1 MLPLASQVY
10 IMEQAHWL
18 SRKRASL
25 LMAGDAAS
33 APARL
38 IHYELAGRYSVKAAD
53 AARPQ
58 MHLED
63 APPIEPYGGGHKS
76 ATRPP
81 EERS

>member
-1 MLPLASQVY
+1 VLPLGAEVN

-25 LMAGDAAS
+25 AMAESAATAS
-33 APARL
+33 ARL

-58 MHLED
+58 LHMEDDPPLE
-63 APPIEPYGGGHKS
+63 ACAARKS
-76 ATRPP
+76 QVRSP

>member
-1 MLPLASQVY
+1 VLPLAGKVN

-18 SRKRASL
+18 SRKRASIA
-25 LMAGDAAS
+25 MAQKAVSGA
-33 APARL
+33 ARL

-58 MHLED
+58 LHLED
-63 APPIEPYGGGHKS
+63 APPPEVYAVRDLQAPS
-76 ATRPP
+76 P

>member
-1 MLPLASQVY
+1 MLPLAAEVD

-25 LMAGDAAS
+25 LMATNAATAS
-33 APARL
+33 ARL

-63 APPIEPYGGGHKS
+63 APPIEAYGMRTSQTHS
-76 ATRPP
+76 T